1 MMMKKLLL
9 VLSLLAMNA
18 YACPKDCAMSDI
30 DNECLLSDKL
40 CYVFKDEKTGKAGV
54 KDKDGKIIVS
64 AKYDGIYDAD
74 DSETGN
80 GHLKTTIYKHSSPYD
95 TIYGILDKTGKE
107 IIKPHYESIQITK
120 YGFIVSNDSFYGFL
134 DLAGKEILPPIY
146 QDLEVDSETGNMTA
160 RVSQDILFNS
170 KGKTII
176 QSHSLLNVGDNYTIF
191 NQHTSNGMRW
201 GVVDKTGK
209 IVIPAIYHDLLPL
222 RDDVSYETYPLLVAG
237 NDKGKKALID
247 INTGKPLTD
256 FRYDGIIEYIL
267 EDMVMIK
274 IDDKYGFIDTKGK
287 EVIKPIYDKADLFVA
302 GLSLVGKDGEIFYID
317 KMGKRVPSP
326 QN

>member
-1 MMMKKLLL
+1 MKKLLL
-9 VLSLLAMNA
+9 VLLLLAMNA
-18 YACPKDCAMSDI
+18 YACPKDCAVSDI

-40 CYVFKDEKTGKAGV
+40 CYVFKDEKTGKVGV
-54 KDKDGKIIVS
+54 KDKGGKIIVS
-64 AKYDGIYDAD
+64 AKYDDIYAD
-74 DSETGN
+74 VSDDYMRAIMQSN
-80 GHLKTTIYKHSSPYD
+80 KML
-95 TIYGILDKTGKE
+95 YGILDKTGKE
-107 IIKPHYESIQITK
+107 IIKPHYDHIQITK
-120 YGFIVSNDSFYGFL
+120 HGFIVYNNSFCGFL

-146 QDLEVDSETGNMTA
+146 QDLEVDSETGNITA

-176 QSHSLLNVGDNYTIF
+176 QSHSLLNVGDNYAIF

-201 GVVDKTGK
+201 GAVDKTGK
-209 IVIPAIYHDLLPL
+209 VVIPAIYHEISPL
-222 RDDVSYETYPLLVAG
+222 RRNNTGYETYPLLLAS
-237 NDKGKKALID
+237 NDKEKMALID

-256 FRYDGIIEYIL
+256 FRYDEMASVVSEGMVLIE
-267 EDMVMIK
+267 

-317 KMGKRVPSP
+317 KMGKKVFPK
-326 QN
+326 